1 MQLYISGYHLEA
13 VWTGLCDVVTNNIVR
28 IKKLLH
34 ILLGHP
40 DSSHSS
46 SNIGGALQHKL
57 SLEAAHDDDDDDRM
71 ADNGVIREVG
81 VSTAFYMDNILAA
94 AEAMMNMMNKCSESD
109 Q

>member
-13 VWTGLCDVVTNNIVR
+13 VWSRLCDVVTNNIVR

-34 ILLGHP
+34 FLLGHP

-57 SLEAAHDDDDDDRM
+57 SLEAAHDDDEV